1 METCLFLQGDFDMV
15 IVEAMTM
22 RHALKIFMEAGFVD
36 FVLETD
42 NFAIF
47 LRLKKASMEP
57 TELGSIILNDIHSG
71 CSEASFTFVKREG
84 DVVA

>member
-1 METCLFLQGDFDMV
+1 METCLFLQDDFDVV

-57 TELGSIILNDIHSG
+57 TELGSILNDIHSG